1 MGRTGPIAFFVA
13 VALALAA
20 VATGSDALISTHAAK
35 QEAVVARVARM
46 LDIAPWALTSQSL
59 TGIVETHTFKSA
71 SLGRTKFI
79 GFRAAA
85 RRYGGRSG

>member
-13 VALALAA
+13 VALALA

-46 LDIAPWALTSQSL
+46 LDIEPWALTSQSL
-59 TGIVETHTFKSA
+59 TGLSR
-71 SLGRTKFI
+71 RT
-79 GFRAAA
+79 RSRA
-85 RRYGGRSG
+85 RRWVERSS

>member
-1 MGRTGPIAFFVA
+1 MGRTGQIAFFVA
-13 VALALAA
+13 VALALA

-71 SLGRTKFI
+71 SLG
-79 GFRAAA
+79 
-85 RRYGGRSG
+85 